1 MENERTLD
9 SLLEDILNEGIF
21 TEEDSTG
28 FQQELEALFSEME
41 VLITLDDETFSV
53 LAPLLLDEFQKSS
66 RDPNN
71 PIMILDGLKDI
82 GMTAIEFMDSLET
95 VLLQKIKEEHPDLKE
110 NRIDFIRQFFLALAN
125 SLSLAG
131 VFEDDRIS
139 IPIELVHEDAQIPQY
154 ANLGDAGL
162 DLVAVED
169 YEVMPGETKLVRTG
183 FKVAIPLG
191 YALLIHPR
199 SGLSL
204 RSKMRVAN
212 SIGLIDSYYRDEIMV
227 IIENIQPVIKDV
239 DVTYKENG
247 QPELASIEF
256 GSPLTI
262 EKGQRFAQLR
272 LVKVPLVNFYQV
284 NEIIDVVGNRGGG
297 FGSTGDG
304 SA

>member
-1 MENERTLD
+1 MENEKTLD
-9 SLLEDILNEGIF
+9 SLLKDIVNEGIF

-71 PIMILDGLKDI
+71 PVMVLDGLKDI
-82 GMTAIEFMDSLET
+82 GMTAMEFMDSLET
-95 VLLQKIKEEHPDLKE
+95 ILLQKIKEEYPDLEK
-110 NRIDFIRQFFLALAN
+110 NRIDFLRQFFLALAN

-131 VFEDDRIS
+131 VFEDDKIF
-139 IPIELVHEDAQIPQY
+139 IPVELVHENAQVPQY
-154 ANLGDAGL
+154 ANFGDAGL
-162 DLVAVED
+162 DLVAIED
-169 YEVMPGETKLVRTG
+169 YEILPGETKLIRTG
-183 FKVAIPLG
+183 LKVAIPLG

-227 IIENIQPVIKDV
+227 IAENIQPIIKDIEV
-239 DVTYKENG
+239 DYKEDG
-247 QPELASIEF
+247 RPELVSIEF
-256 GSPLTI
+256 GSPITI
-262 EKGQRFAQLR
+262 DKGQRFAQLR
-272 LVKVPLVNFYQV
+272 LVKVPLVNFHQV
-284 NEIIDVVGNRGGG
+284 DEIVDVVENRGGG